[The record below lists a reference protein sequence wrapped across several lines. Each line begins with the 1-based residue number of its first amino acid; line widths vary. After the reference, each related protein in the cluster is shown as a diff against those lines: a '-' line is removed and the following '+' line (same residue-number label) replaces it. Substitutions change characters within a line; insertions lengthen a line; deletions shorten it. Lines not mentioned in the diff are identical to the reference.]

1 MKANAGKRKIFDAV
15 DLLTEDTSAQ
25 TTEVKAENGVEQ
37 IKINDIQSF
46 HDHTFHLYEGERL
59 QDMVQS
65 IKEHGVLNPVIVRKL
80 DKGYEMLSGHNRAN
94 AAKLAGLT
102 EVPAIVKADL
112 PDEEA
117 YVYVI
122 ETNLMQRSFND
133 LMPSE
138 KAAVMAAHYDKVCCQ
153 GKRNDIIRELELL
166 NGIEPKSTCGHN
178 GHKLKSRDSMA
189 AEYGFSSRNAARYLR
204 LNYLIQPFKNLMDEN
219 KIALLAAVDVSY
231 LTEDEQKM
239 LWNIVERQGLKV
251 KPAYAEKLRKASG
264 NLTEEKMA
272 EILEALQVKHTDGN
286 ASVSFKLPKSICS
299 KYFNGMDSKQM
310 AAVVEQALAAWFEG
324 KEAAIV

>member
-15 DLLTEDTSAQ
+15 DLLTEDTSAHV
-25 TTEVKAENGVEQ
+25 TEVKSGNGVEQ
-37 IKINDIQSF
+37 IKIDDIQAF
-46 HDHTFHLYEGERL
+46 HDHPFHLYEGERL

-65 IKEHGVLNPVIVRKL
+65 IKEHGVLNLVIVRKL

-94 AAKLAGLT
+94 AADLA
-102 EVPAIVKADL
+102 EIPAIVKENL
-112 PDEEA
+112 SDEDA

-153 GKRNDIIRELELL
+153 GKRNDIIRELKIL
-166 NGIEPKSTCGHN
+166 NGEEPDDTCCHN
-178 GHKLKSRDSMA
+178 GNKLKSLDVIA
-189 AEYGFSSRNAARYLR
+189 YEYGFSSRNAARYLR

-231 LTEDEQKM
+231 LTEDEQRM
-239 LWNIVERQGLKV
+239 LWEIVERQGLKI
-251 KPAYAEKLRKASG
+251 KPAYAEKLRKESG
-264 NLTEEKMA
+264 SLTEEKIA
-272 EILEALQVKHTDGN
+272 EILEALQVKNSDGN
-286 ASVSFKLPKSICS
+286 AGVSLKLPKTICN
-299 KYFNGMDSKQM
+299 KYFEGMNS
-310 AAVVEQALAAWFEG
+310 
-324 KEAAIV
+324 

>member
-1 MKANAGKRKIFDAV
+1 MKANSGKRKIFDAV

-25 TTEVKAENGVEQ
+25 TTEVKSENGVEQ
-37 IKINDIQSF
+37 IAIDSIKAF
-46 HDHTFHLYEGERL
+46 HNHPFHLYEGECL
-59 QDMVQS
+59 DDMVES
-65 IKEHGVLNPVIVRKL
+65 ICEHGVLNPVIVLKT
-80 DKGYEMLSGHNRAN
+80 DDGYEMLSGHNRAN

-102 EVPAIVKADL
+102 EIPAIVKAGL
-112 PDEEA
+112 SEAEA

-122 ETNLMQRSFND
+122 ETNLMQRSFTD
-133 LMPSE
+133 LLPSE
-138 KAAVMAAHYDKVCCQ
+138 KAAVMAEQYDKTCCQ

-166 NGIEPKSTCGHN
+166 GGNETESTCGHN
-178 GHKLKSRDSMA
+178 GHKLKSRDALAM
-189 AEYGFSSRNAARYLR
+189 EYGFSSRNAAR
-204 LNYLIQPFKNLMDEN
+204 YLIQPFKNLMDEN

-231 LTEDEQKM
+231 LTEEEQQM

-264 NLTEEKMA
+264 SLTEEKTA

-286 ASVSFKLPKSICS
+286 AGVSFKLPKAICS
-299 KYFNGMDSKQM
+299 KYFDGMDSKQM

-324 KEAAIV
+324 KEAAVV

>member
-1 MKANAGKRKIFDAV
+1 MKVNAGKRKIFDAV

-37 IKINDIQSF
+37 IKIDDIQAF
-46 HDHTFHLYEGERL
+46 HDHPFHLYEGERL
-59 QDMVQS
+59 QDMVES
-65 IKEHGVLNPVIVRKL
+65 IREHGALNPVIVRKL
-80 DKGYEMLSGHNRAN
+80 GKGYEMLSGHNRAN

-122 ETNLMQRSFND
+122 ETNLMQRSFNG
-133 LMPSE
+133 LMPSK
-138 KAAVMAAHYDKVCCQ
+138 KAAVMAVHYDNVCCQ

-178 GHKLKSRDSMA
+178 GHKLKSWDAMA

-219 KIALLAAVDVSY
+219 KIALLAAADVSY

-264 NLTEEKMA
+264 NLTEEQMA

-286 ASVSFKLPKSICS
+286 AGVSFKLPKSICS
-299 KYFNGMDSKQM
+299 KYFDGMDSKQM
-310 AAVVEQALAAWFEG
+310 TSVVEQALTAWFEE
-324 KEAAIV
+324 KEAAVV